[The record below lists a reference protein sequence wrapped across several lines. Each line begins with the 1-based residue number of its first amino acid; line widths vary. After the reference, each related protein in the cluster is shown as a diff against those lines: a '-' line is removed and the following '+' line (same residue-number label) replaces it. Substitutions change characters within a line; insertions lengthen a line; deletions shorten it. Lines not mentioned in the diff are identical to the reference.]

1 MVEIVETIQQ
11 VRNQVA
17 AWRREGLT
25 VGLVPTMGFLHEG
38 HQSLIRKAA
47 SDNDRVVV
55 SVFVNPTQFGA
66 GEDLESYPR
75 DIEHDKKACEDAGAS
90 LVFHPSVDEMYYP
103 NRSTTIHMADIS
115 EELCGKSR
123 PIHFDG
129 VCLVVNKLFNIV
141 QPNRAYFGQKD
152 AQQLLVVRRMVRD
165 LNINVEVVGCPII
178 REEDGLA
185 KSSRNT
191 YLNEEE
197 RKAAT
202 VLYRALQAGK
212 HLCEAGERNVNVVR
226 ATIAE
231 VLAEEPLADPEYI
244 EIVSTDTVKP
254 VDRIEGEVLCA
265 LAVRIGKT
273 RLIDNFFFVAS
284 C

>member
-1 MVEIVETIQQ
+1 MVELIETIKG
-11 VRNQVA
+11 VREQVA
-17 AWRREGLT
+17 QWRREGLR
-25 VGLVPTMGFLHEG
+25 VGLVPTMGYLHEG
-38 HQSLIRKAA
+38 HQSLIRQAA
-47 SDNDRVVV
+47 KDNDRVVV
-55 SVFVNPTQFGA
+55 SVFVNPTQFGV

-75 DIEHDKKACEDAGAS
+75 DIKHDRAACEEAGADV
-90 LVFHPSVDEMYYP
+90 VFHPSVDEMYYP
-103 NRSTTIHMADIS
+103 NRSTTIHMADIT

-141 QPNRAYFGQKD
+141 SPDRAYFGQKD

-165 LNINVEVVGCPII
+165 LNINIEVIGCPIV
-178 REEDGLA
+178 READGLA

-191 YLNEEE
+191 YLSDKE
-197 RKAAT
+197 RKAAPI
-202 VLYRALQAGK
+202 LYKALSAGK
-212 HLCEAGERNVNVVR
+212 SLCEAGERNTSVIR
-226 ATIAE
+226 AAIAE

-254 VDRIEGEVLCA
+254 VDHIDQEVLCA

-273 RLIDNFFFVAS
+273 RLIDNFFFSAR
-284 C
+284 

>member
-212 HLCEAGERNVNVVR
+212 HLCEAGERNVSVVR

-254 VDRIEGEVLCA
+254 VDCIEGEVLCA